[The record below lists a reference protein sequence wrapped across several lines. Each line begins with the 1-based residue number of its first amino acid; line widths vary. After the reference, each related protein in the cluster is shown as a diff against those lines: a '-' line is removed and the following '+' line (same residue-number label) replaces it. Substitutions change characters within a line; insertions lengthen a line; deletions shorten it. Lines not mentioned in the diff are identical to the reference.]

1 VDINPLVVSDEGAIA
16 MDVQVVLERTSHA
29 KPYSHLAI
37 HPYPWQWVR
46 DVELKNNTP
55 VQLRP
60 IRPEDAE
67 SIRTLVRDM
76 SAESR
81 YFRFM
86 HAINELSPR
95 MVAQFT
101 KLDYDR
107 QMAFVATDKDDKVIG
122 ACRYMISND
131 RLGGEFAISISED
144 WKGFGLASAMMRLLI
159 EHAKA
164 QGLKNLHGD
173 VLRSNRPMQA
183 LMQSLGFIRKAN
195 PDEPEMLIYEYQL
208 EEQPD
213 IA

>member
-1 VDINPLVVSDEGAIA
+1 
-16 MDVQVVLERTSHA
+16 M
-29 KPYSHLAI
+29 
-37 HPYPWQWVR
+37 R

-76 SAESR
+76 SPESR

-86 HAINELSPR
+86 HAVNELSPR

-107 QMAFVATDKDDKVIG
+107 QMAFVATDSNDKVVG
-122 ACRYMISND
+122 ANRYTIDND
-131 RLGGEFAISISED
+131 RQSGEFAISISED
-144 WKGFGLASAMMRLLI
+144 WKGFGLASALMRILI
-159 EHAKA
+159 EHAQA
-164 QGLKNLHGD
+164 HGLKTLHGD

-183 LMQSLGFIRKAN
+183 LMKSLGFISKSN
-195 PDEPEMLIYEYQL
+195 MDEPEVLIYEYLL
-208 EEQPD
+208 EEAP
-213 IA
+213 AES